1 MLNQEFNYLKMG
13 FYNLKSLKHYKRQT
27 FLLQVIINLI
37 CLSIFIQYKIIN
49 NLIIIFI
56 LITSRK

>member
-1 MLNQEFNYLKMG
+1 MLNQEFNHLKNG
-13 FYNLKSLKHYKRQT
+13 VYNLKSLKHYKRQT
-27 FLLQVIINLI
+27 FLQAIINLI

-49 NLIIIFI
+49 NIIIIFI

>member
-1 MLNQEFNYLKMG
+1 MLNQEFNHLKMG

-27 FLLQVIINLI
+27 FLQVIINLI